1 MRLSQFRP
9 IYRKEEPLANRLTDE
24 FVEATGQFF
33 VVEMAI
39 EESVSPLSVA
49 APFALSSDIDFYDA
63 CINVEN
69 IYKYILPKLFT
80 QEVVDF
86 CSFCS
91 LFPEARVRPNNE
103 ALTYG
108 FRMDTDII
116 ACFLICELPEMGH
129 PAILKLYAFDK
140 KKLNSFLSVTARG
153 VSLHIPCA
161 NDGIVFYHGDSVLF
175 GDSSVKFYLLPREED
190 LQIIIIN
197 SHANEIFRGSI
208 EACENFFNERKHLRY
223 KSFQIE
229 LPVCAPLW
237 SASIEKA
244 SLVMRDILNRHAYVK
259 DIDVDNF
266 VERISHCFREACSST
281 TKVDEVLSFILPSTD
296 TCPVFQEISVPQ
308 RWLPAIKE
316 YLALSDDANGILP
329 VVENKLSIGKFQNIS
344 SAASRLFAYPTIK
357 QCHGKTHRDAE
368 SAVDEM
374 LATVQQM
381 LEHPKLNT
389 TSK

>member
-39 EESVSPLSVA
+39 EERVSPLSVA

-69 IYKYILPKLFT
+69 IYKYILPELFT
-80 QEVVDF
+80 QNIVDF

-91 LFPEARVRPNNE
+91 LFPEARIRPNNE
-103 ALTYG
+103 LLTYG
-108 FRMDTDII
+108 FRMDTDTIV
-116 ACFLICELPEMGH
+116 CLLICELSETDQPSV
-129 PAILKLYAFDK
+129 LWLYFFEK
-140 KKLNSFLSVTARG
+140 RKLNSFLSATAQG

-161 NDGIVFYHGDSVLF
+161 RDGIVFYHGDSVLF
-175 GDSSVKFYLLPREED
+175 GDSRVKLYLLPREDD
-190 LQIIIIN
+190 LQIIIIT

-244 SLVMRDILNRHAYVK
+244 SFVMRDILNRHAYVK

-281 TKVDEVLSFILPSTD
+281 TKVDEVLSFMLPSTD

-329 VVENKLSIGKFQNIS
+329 VVENELSMGKFQNIS
-344 SAASRLFAYPTIK
+344 SAASRLFAYSAVRK
-357 QCHGKTHRDAE
+357 CHGNTHRDAL
-368 SAVDEM
+368 SAVDE
-374 LATVQQM
+374 LLEKVQRM
-381 LEHPKLNT
+381 LEHPENP
-389 TSK
+389 